1 MSSRDSGAGPDPT
14 ATGERVGGSDARPRS
29 IGLAPGLALD
39 AAGQD
44 AAKYGTA
51 NPVVRRLLARWL
63 GRLKAVLGTPTGTV
77 VDVGV
82 GEGFAL
88 ERMFPPGTAAVAL
101 EYRHDKALVAAD
113 KLPAVAV
120 LRGDAGVLPFPDA
133 SADLVTSIEVLEHL
147 PRYEQAVAEM
157 ARICRNRLVVS
168 VPWEPWFRLGNL
180 GRGKN
185 VARLGN
191 DPEHVQA
198 FTPARL
204 RRALGQEFNEVR
216 VVKAFP
222 WLIAEATDPKQR

>member
-1 MSSRDSGAGPDPT
+1 MNRVTPPASATPPDP
-14 ATGERVGGSDARPRS
+14 PRA

-44 AAKYGTA
+44 AAKYGTS
-51 NPVVRRLLARWL
+51 NPVVQRLLARWM
-63 GRLKAVLGTPTGTV
+63 GRLQAVLGPPSGTI

-88 ERMFPPGTAAVAL
+88 ERMFPRGTSAMAL
-101 EYRHDKALVAAD
+101 EYRQDKARVASDRLA
-113 KLPAVAV
+113 AVQV
-120 LRGDAGVLPFPDA
+120 VRGDAGMLPFPSH

-147 PRYEQAVAEM
+147 PRFEQAVQEM
-157 ARICRNRLVVS
+157 ARICRGRLVVS

-185 VARLGN
+185 MKRFGN

-198 FTPARL
+198 FTPKRLEAALARHFP
-204 RRALGQEFNEVR
+204 QVR
-216 VVKAFP
+216 VIRAFP
-222 WLIAEATDPKQR
+222 WLIAEAHR